1 MIEKPEFAGANED
14 FEIIFNT
21 AGAENMYREKVS
33 YYYNIGT
40 HHYE

>member
-21 AGAENMYREKVS
+21 AGAENMNRAKVS
-33 YYYNIGT
+33 
-40 HHYE
+40 H